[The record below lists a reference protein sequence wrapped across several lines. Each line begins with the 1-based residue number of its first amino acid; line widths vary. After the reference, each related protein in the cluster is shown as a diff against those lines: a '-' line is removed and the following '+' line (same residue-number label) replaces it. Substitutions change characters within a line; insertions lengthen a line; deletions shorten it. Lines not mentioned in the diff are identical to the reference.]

1 MIKKMLVSVNSTSKQ
16 NENQKN
22 IKKRVESDGA
32 SYRVEH
38 GALHGDDRIL
48 APR

>member
-1 MIKKMLVSVNSTSKQ
+1 MRVSINFTPKQ

-32 SYRVEH
+32 SYRVKLGAFH
-38 GALHGDDRIL
+38 GNDRLL